1 MAASAS
7 GGATSTPVRAS
18 SAARS
23 RGAGGASRG
32 SAPRQSSRSAR
43 GVGCR
48 AMPGTDAVTAA
59 ADQWI
64 GAAAALGAAILAV
77 AVLRYLLNRRARRL
91 AEAVLRGELSPEVDT
106 RLRVA
111 TRLVYAL
118 ILAFGVAVALSK
130 FDAGQDLGR
139 TLLASG
145 AIAAAIV
152 GFAARQ
158 TLANFIA
165 GLMLAVTQ
173 PLRVGDH
180 VSFEEQDGVGEDT
193 PLSYT
198 RLRTGAGQ
206 RLVIPNER
214 LAAGILRNDSIIDAR
229 VAVTVDVWIGPAAD
243 AGRAVAA
250 LREATGHDVTV
261 AEATP
266 DGVRLT
272 VSAEA
277 ASPADRG

>member
-1 MAASAS
+1 MAASAAAS
-7 GGATSTPVRAS
+7 GTP
-18 SAARS
+18 SAAAR
-23 RGAGGASRG
+23 RGAGGSSRT
-32 SAPRQSSRSAR
+32 SVPRQSSSSAL
-43 GVGCR
+43 GVPCPPMSG
-48 AMPGTDAVTAA
+48 AHAVTAVA
-59 ADQWI
+59 TSQWI
-64 GAAAALGAAILAV
+64 GAAVALGTSIVVLVLVRAIFFTP
-77 AVLRYLLNRRARRL
+77 RARRL
-91 AEAVLRGELSPEVDT
+91 AEAVMRGELSPEVDT
-106 RLRVA
+106 RLRLLERVI
-111 TRLVYAL
+111 YAL
-118 ILAFGVAVALSK
+118 ILTVGVAVALSQ
-130 FDAGQDLGR
+130 FDAVRSVGKA
-139 TLLASG
+139 LLTSG

-158 TLANFIA
+158 TLANFVA
-165 GLMLAVTQ
+165 GLMIAVTQ
-173 PLRVGDH
+173 PLRLGDH
-180 VSFEEQDGVGEDT
+180 VRFEDQDGVVEDIT
-193 PLSYT
+193 LSYT